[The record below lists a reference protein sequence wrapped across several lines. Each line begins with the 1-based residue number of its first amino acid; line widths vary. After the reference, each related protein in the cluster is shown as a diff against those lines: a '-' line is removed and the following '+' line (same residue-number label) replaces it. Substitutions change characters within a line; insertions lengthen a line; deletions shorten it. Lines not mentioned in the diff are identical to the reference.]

1 MRIDHLSFA
10 YGDRPIFADFDL
22 DIPTGHIV
30 AVLGD
35 SGVGKTTLLQL
46 LAGLVAPQAGSVPDQ
61 PCGYIFQQPRLLP
74 TATVRQN
81 LLLTAPPQAVGH
93 VDEWLDKVQLTPYAD
108 YYPHQL
114 SGGMAQ
120 RVAMARAFLTEAP
133 LLLMDE
139 PFKGLDM
146 ALQQTLHT
154 EFVRLWQATSAT
166 VVLVTHDLDE
176 AVELGHRVVV
186 LRGIPAHVAYQCDVD
201 PDNRQAVRE
210 AARQALLSSD
220 V

>member
-1 MRIDHLSFA
+1 MRIDGLTFA
-10 YGDRPIFADFDL
+10 YGDRTVFDNFDL
-22 DIPTGHIV
+22 EIPTGRILS
-30 AVLGD
+30 VLGD

-46 LAGLVAPQAGSVPDQ
+46 LSGLATPTAGSVPQ
-61 PCGYIFQQPRLLP
+61 LACGYIFQQPRLLP

-81 LLLTAPPQAVGH
+81 LLLTAPPQAASH
-93 VDEWLDKVQLTPYAD
+93 VDEWLDKVQLSQYAG

-146 ALQQTLHT
+146 ALQQALHT
-154 EFVRLWQATSAT
+154 EFVQLWQATEAT

-176 AVELGHRVVV
+176 AVELGHRVAV
-186 LRGIPAHVAYQCDVD
+186 LRGTPAKVVYQCDVD
-201 PDNRQAVRE
+201 PDNRQAARE
-210 AARQALLSSD
+210 GARQALLS
-220 V
+220 VGV